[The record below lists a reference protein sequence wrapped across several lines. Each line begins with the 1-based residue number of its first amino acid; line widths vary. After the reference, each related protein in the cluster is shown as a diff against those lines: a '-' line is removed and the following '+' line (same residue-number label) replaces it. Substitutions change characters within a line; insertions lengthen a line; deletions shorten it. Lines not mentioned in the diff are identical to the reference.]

1 LPPPPRWDPSHTHP
15 SLRIPERATPNA
27 QPAVSTASSAT
38 ITQVIRDKKEAE
50 QVAKKLFKDRPG
62 PPKKVKDARKAVKE
76 EAIKLTRGGGAPP
89 IPKPPSGEPPS
100 EEEARR
106 RARRLMRR
114 MSRKRKG
121 KKHRKSKAFKKGM
134 LWSGAHLI
142 ESALRGVL
150 DATLA
155 GSAVDAVAS
164 NLCPSVPPCTSLL
177 FPNVPG

>member
-1 LPPPPRWDPSHTHP
+1 MRLLYFLVGLAAAAEVSAVAYSPQPSHPERHAQRAGSKRPRWD
-15 SLRIPERATPNA
+15 AT
-27 QPAVSTASSAT
+27 T
-38 ITQVIRDKKEAE
+38 TQVIRDKKEAE

-62 PPKKVKDARKAVKE
+62 PPKNVKDARKAVKKE

-134 LWSGAHLI
+134 L
-142 ESALRGVL
+142 
-150 DATLA
+150 
-155 GSAVDAVAS
+155 
-164 NLCPSVPPCTSLL
+164 
-177 FPNVPG
+177 

>member
-1 LPPPPRWDPSHTHP
+1 MPPPPRCPPAHTHH
-15 SLRIPERATPNA
+15 SLRIPRAPRATP
-27 QPAVSTASSAT
+27 SSRRSHNSRRA
-38 ITQVIRDKKEAE
+38 QVIRDKKEAE

-62 PPKKVKDARKAVKE
+62 PPKKVKDARKAVKKE
-76 EAIKLTRGGGAPP
+76 ESIKLTRGGGAPP

-134 LWSGAHLI
+134 L
-142 ESALRGVL
+142 
-150 DATLA
+150 
-155 GSAVDAVAS
+155 
-164 NLCPSVPPCTSLL
+164 
-177 FPNVPG
+177 

>member
-1 LPPPPRWDPSHTHP
+1 MIALFQALRAAERCASFYSSSAWPPPPRCAPAFTHHG
-15 SLRIPERATPNA
+15 LRIARERHAQRRPPCCATARHP
-27 QPAVSTASSAT
+27 TT
-38 ITQVIRDKKEAE
+38 TQVIRDKKEAE

-62 PPKKVKDARKAVKE
+62 PPKRVKDARKAVKKE
-76 EAIKLTRGGGAPP
+76 ESIKLTRGGGAPP

-134 LWSGAHLI
+134 L
-142 ESALRGVL
+142 
-150 DATLA
+150 
-155 GSAVDAVAS
+155 
-164 NLCPSVPPCTSLL
+164 
-177 FPNVPG
+177 

>member
-1 LPPPPRWDPSHTHP
+1 MPPPPRWVPAPTHP
-15 SLRIPERATPNA
+15 SLRIPRERHA
-27 QPAVSTASSAT
+27 QRHRADAVERRRRA
-38 ITQVIRDKKEAE
+38 QVIRDKKEAE

-62 PPKKVKDARKAVKE
+62 PPKKVKDVRKAVKKE
-76 EAIKLTRGGGAPP
+76 EAIKLTRGGGAAP

-134 LWSGAHLI
+134 L
-142 ESALRGVL
+142 
-150 DATLA
+150 
-155 GSAVDAVAS
+155 
-164 NLCPSVPPCTSLL
+164 
-177 FPNVPG
+177 

>member
-1 LPPPPRWDPSHTHP
+1 MPPPPRCAPSQNSPQPSH
-15 SLRIPERATPNA
+15 PESATRNA
-27 QPAVSTASSAT
+27 IEPTQSSAT

-50 QVAKKLFKDRPG
+50 QVAKKLFKDHKKDRS
-62 PPKKVKDARKAVKE
+62 PKKVKDARKAFKKE
-76 EAIKLTRGGGAPP
+76 EAVKLTRGGGAPP

-134 LWSGAHLI
+134 L
-142 ESALRGVL
+142 
-150 DATLA
+150 
-155 GSAVDAVAS
+155 
-164 NLCPSVPPCTSLL
+164 
-177 FPNVPG
+177 

>member
-1 LPPPPRWDPSHTHP
+1 MRLLLLLVGLAAAAEVGPGAHSRTRIARERHAIERTHSQRCLP
-15 SLRIPERATPNA
+15 A
-27 QPAVSTASSAT
+27 
-38 ITQVIRDKKEAE
+38 QVIRDKKEAE

-76 EAIKLTRGGGAPP
+76 EAVKLTRGGGPP

-121 KKHRKSKAFKKGM
+121 KKHHKKSKAFKKGM
-134 LWSGAHLI
+134 L
-142 ESALRGVL
+142 
-150 DATLA
+150 
-155 GSAVDAVAS
+155 
-164 NLCPSVPPCTSLL
+164 
-177 FPNVPG
+177 

>member
-1 LPPPPRWDPSHTHP
+1 MPPPPRCAPTHN
-15 SLRIPERATPNA
+15 SDFAARERHA
-27 QPAVSTASSAT
+27 QSGVSTPSSAT

-62 PPKKVKDARKAVKE
+62 PPKKVKDARKAVKKE
-76 EAIKLTRGGGAPP
+76 ESIKLTRGGGAPP

-134 LWSGAHLI
+134 L
-142 ESALRGVL
+142 
-150 DATLA
+150 
-155 GSAVDAVAS
+155 
-164 NLCPSVPPCTSLL
+164 
-177 FPNVPG
+177 

>member
-1 LPPPPRWDPSHTHP
+1 MRLLLLLVGLAAAAEVGPGAHSRTRIARERHAIERTHSQRCLP
-15 SLRIPERATPNA
+15 A
-27 QPAVSTASSAT
+27 
-38 ITQVIRDKKEAE
+38 QVIRDKKEAE

-76 EAIKLTRGGGAPP
+76 EAVKLTRGGGPP

-134 LWSGAHLI
+134 L
-142 ESALRGVL
+142 
-150 DATLA
+150 
-155 GSAVDAVAS
+155 
-164 NLCPSVPPCTSLL
+164 
-177 FPNVPG
+177 

>member
-1 LPPPPRWDPSHTHP
+1 MGLSQAPAGVGQPKNAPLITISRSYRRRRGAPRRLTHH
-15 SLRIPERATPNA
+15 SLRIARERHA
-27 QPAVSTASSAT
+27 QRHGADAVERHH
-38 ITQVIRDKKEAE
+38 TQVIRDKKEAE

-62 PPKKVKDARKAVKE
+62 PPKKVKDARRAVKKE
-76 EAIKLTRGGGAPP
+76 ESIKLTRGGGAPP

-134 LWSGAHLI
+134 L
-142 ESALRGVL
+142 
-150 DATLA
+150 
-155 GSAVDAVAS
+155 
-164 NLCPSVPPCTSLL
+164 
-177 FPNVPG
+177 

>member
-1 LPPPPRWDPSHTHP
+1 MPPPPRCAPAQTHH
-15 SLRIPERATPNA
+15 SLRIPRAHAQRHRADAVERHH
-27 QPAVSTASSAT
+27 
-38 ITQVIRDKKEAE
+38 TQVIRDKKEAE

-76 EAIKLTRGGGAPP
+76 ESIKLTRGGGAPP

-134 LWSGAHLI
+134 L
-142 ESALRGVL
+142 
-150 DATLA
+150 
-155 GSAVDAVAS
+155 
-164 NLCPSVPPCTSLL
+164 
-177 FPNVPG
+177 

>member
-1 LPPPPRWDPSHTHP
+1 MRLLLLLVGLAAAAEVGPGAHSRTRIARERHAIERTHSQRCLP
-15 SLRIPERATPNA
+15 A
-27 QPAVSTASSAT
+27 
-38 ITQVIRDKKEAE
+38 QVIRDKKEAE

-62 PPKKVKDARKAVKE
+62 PPKKVKDARKAVKKE
-76 EAIKLTRGGGAPP
+76 ESIKLTRGGGAPP

-134 LWSGAHLI
+134 L
-142 ESALRGVL
+142 
-150 DATLA
+150 
-155 GSAVDAVAS
+155 
-164 NLCPSVPPCTSLL
+164 
-177 FPNVPG
+177 

>member
-1 LPPPPRWDPSHTHP
+1 MRLLLLLVGLAAAAEVGPGADSPQPSH
-15 SLRIPERATPNA
+15 PE
-27 QPAVSTASSAT
+27 SAT
-38 ITQVIRDKKEAE
+38 RNAIEPTPLQRRRRRAQVIRDKKEAE

-62 PPKKVKDARKAVKE
+62 PPKKVKDARKAVKKE

-134 LWSGAHLI
+134 L
-142 ESALRGVL
+142 
-150 DATLA
+150 
-155 GSAVDAVAS
+155 
-164 NLCPSVPPCTSLL
+164 
-177 FPNVPG
+177 

>member
-1 LPPPPRWDPSHTHP
+1 MRLIYFLVGLAAAAEVRPG
-15 SLRIPERATPNA
+15 ATLDF
-27 QPAVSTASSAT
+27 ASRESAT
-38 ITQVIRDKKEAE
+38 RNAVHRADAADRRRRAQVIRDKKEAE

-62 PPKKVKDARKAVKE
+62 PPKKVKDARKAVKKE

-134 LWSGAHLI
+134 L
-142 ESALRGVL
+142 
-150 DATLA
+150 
-155 GSAVDAVAS
+155 
-164 NLCPSVPPCTSLL
+164 
-177 FPNVPG
+177 

>member
-1 LPPPPRWDPSHTHP
+1 MRLLLLLVGLAAAAEVRPGAHSPQPSH
-15 SLRIPERATPNA
+15 PESATRNA
-27 QPAVSTASSAT
+27 AAGGVSTASSAT

-62 PPKKVKDARKAVKE
+62 PPKKVKDARKAVKKE
-76 EAIKLTRGGGAPP
+76 ESIKLTRGGGAPP

-134 LWSGAHLI
+134 L
-142 ESALRGVL
+142 
-150 DATLA
+150 
-155 GSAVDAVAS
+155 
-164 NLCPSVPPCTSLL
+164 
-177 FPNVPG
+177 

>member
-1 LPPPPRWDPSHTHP
+1 MPPPPRWVPAPTHP
-15 SLRIPERATPNA
+15 SLRIARERHA
-27 QPAVSTASSAT
+27 QRRRADAVTT

-62 PPKKVKDARKAVKE
+62 PPKKVKDARKAFKKE
-76 EAIKLTRGGGAPP
+76 EAVKLTRGGGAPP

-134 LWSGAHLI
+134 L
-142 ESALRGVL
+142 
-150 DATLA
+150 
-155 GSAVDAVAS
+155 
-164 NLCPSVPPCTSLL
+164 
-177 FPNVPG
+177 

>member
-1 LPPPPRWDPSHTHP
+1 MRLLLLLVGLAAAAEVGPGAHSPQPSH
-15 SLRIPERATPNA
+15 PERATRNA
-27 QPAVSTASSAT
+27 IEPTPLQRRRRA
-38 ITQVIRDKKEAE
+38 QVIRDKKEAE

-62 PPKKVKDARKAVKE
+62 PPKKVKDARKAVKKE
-76 EAIKLTRGGGAPP
+76 ESIKLTRGGGAPP

-134 LWSGAHLI
+134 L
-142 ESALRGVL
+142 
-150 DATLA
+150 
-155 GSAVDAVAS
+155 
-164 NLCPSVPPCTSLL
+164 
-177 FPNVPG
+177 

>member
-1 LPPPPRWDPSHTHP
+1 LPPPPRWVPAPTHP
-15 SLRIPERATPNA
+15 SLRIPRERHA
-27 QPAVSTASSAT
+27 QRHRADAVERRRRA
-38 ITQVIRDKKEAE
+38 QVIRDKKEAE

-62 PPKKVKDARKAVKE
+62 PPKKVKDARKAVKKE
-76 EAIKLTRGGGAPP
+76 ESIKLTRGGGAPP

-134 LWSGAHLI
+134 L
-142 ESALRGVL
+142 
-150 DATLA
+150 
-155 GSAVDAVAS
+155 
-164 NLCPSVPPCTSLL
+164 
-177 FPNVPG
+177 

>member
-1 LPPPPRWDPSHTHP
+1 MERYSKRFGQPKDAPLITISRSCRRRRGGSRRTLTPAFASR
-15 SLRIPERATPNA
+15 ERATRNA
-27 QPAVSTASSAT
+27 AAGGEADAVERRRA
-38 ITQVIRDKKEAE
+38 QVIRDKKEAE

-62 PPKKVKDARKAVKE
+62 PPKKVKDARKAVKKE
-76 EAIKLTRGGGAPP
+76 ESIKLTRGGGAPP

-134 LWSGAHLI
+134 L
-142 ESALRGVL
+142 
-150 DATLA
+150 
-155 GSAVDAVAS
+155 
-164 NLCPSVPPCTSLL
+164 
-177 FPNVPG
+177 

>member
-1 LPPPPRWDPSHTHP
+1 MRLLLLLVGLAAAAEVRPGADSPQPSHPESATRNAPSAGGEASAPSSQRRYSDDAAATTAPPRQDF
-15 SLRIPERATPNA
+15 ERKR
-27 QPAVSTASSAT
+27 ASAA
-38 ITQVIRDKKEAE
+38 QVIRDKKEAE

-62 PPKKVKDARKAVKE
+62 PPRKVKDARKAVKE
-76 EAIKLTRGGGAPP
+76 ESIKLTRGGGAPP

-134 LWSGAHLI
+134 L
-142 ESALRGVL
+142 
-150 DATLA
+150 
-155 GSAVDAVAS
+155 
-164 NLCPSVPPCTSLL
+164 
-177 FPNVPG
+177 

>member
-1 LPPPPRWDPSHTHP
+1 MRLLLLLVGLAAAAEVPPGAHSPQPSH
-15 SLRIPERATPNA
+15 PE
-27 QPAVSTASSAT
+27 SAT
-38 ITQVIRDKKEAE
+38 RNAVHRADAVESHHTQVIRDKKEAE

-76 EAIKLTRGGGAPP
+76 ESIKLTRGGGAPP

-134 LWSGAHLI
+134 L
-142 ESALRGVL
+142 
-150 DATLA
+150 
-155 GSAVDAVAS
+155 
-164 NLCPSVPPCTSLL
+164 
-177 FPNVPG
+177 

>member
-1 LPPPPRWDPSHTHP
+1 MRLIYFLVGLAAAAEVDPSAHSRTSHSQRAP
-15 SLRIPERATPNA
+15 RATPDRA
-27 QPAVSTASSAT
+27 DAVERRRRA
-38 ITQVIRDKKEAE
+38 QVIRDKKEAE

-62 PPKKVKDARKAVKE
+62 PPKRVKDARKAVKKE

-134 LWSGAHLI
+134 L
-142 ESALRGVL
+142 
-150 DATLA
+150 
-155 GSAVDAVAS
+155 
-164 NLCPSVPPCTSLL
+164 
-177 FPNVPG
+177 